1 MNPFHALFGS
11 DNFMPHG
18 HCYYWDPTILWSHA
32 LSDGIIAVAYFL
44 IPVVL
49 IKVFQKRKNTQY
61 VWLMALFA
69 VFIAGCGLTHVMDV
83 VTIWDPV
90 YRLDS
95 AFRSITAVASIGTAI
110 ALVKLAPRLL
120 AIPTASEWQLAAT
133 RLDAAN
139 QELLAANQALKD
151 LTDELSERK
160 HFIEQVLAL
169 IPNSIYILDL
179 DPFRTTYINREI
191 THALGYTEEQIYSYG
206 PTMMSQL
213 LHPDDLKN
221 RAQYYLD
228 FATATEG
235 EVRQAEVRIR
245 HADGHYRHFMVRNV
259 VFHWKTDGTVDQIL
273 GIALD
278 ITDQKRLADRLQE
291 FNKDL
296 KEKSDELAAANDKLQ
311 AANETLAER
320 NYFIEQVL
328 SLTPNS
334 IYIFDLN
341 QFRTIYVNREI
352 IHTLGYTQEQVYSFG
367 NTIMKQLIHPD
378 DFEKRSRY
386 YIDFSTAA
394 DGEVREVDFR
404 IRNVH
409 GNYRHF
415 LVRSV
420 VFRRNAGD
428 MPEQI
433 LGISLDITEQ
443 QRLAV
448 KLQESNI
455 YLQEKTHELATAN
468 EELQAANE
476 ELIAANEKLVT
487 VSDYLKAANLENER
501 LAAETLRISEQRYL
515 ELTDNMK
522 EIFVVLNHEMRYTF
536 ANKAAEQFFGQSRE
550 NLYGKTPREVFGPE
564 TGPVIE
570 AVHRQ
575 VMETGE
581 SQTDVEQHVID
592 GRPAYLERTVYPTS
606 VGGVFVIR
614 RNVTAGMLAEQRF
627 RDLAESITDIFF
639 ALDHEFRY
647 TYFNRASEQFT
658 NRRASEVLGKP
669 IYDILPSFRGSIL
682 EKAFLQVLQTRQP
695 DSLLYQYTHHTQEYY
710 FMLHIYVTETGIAI
724 IGRNETERIRLT
736 QNLEEEKQRLE
747 LALRNGELGLW
758 DWELTTNQVYL
769 NEQWALML
777 DYEPHEVT
785 HNISN
790 WLEKIHPE
798 DMQRVTQLLES
809 HLQNQS
815 PLYQAEYR
823 LKSKH
828 GEWKWILDSGKVIS
842 RDEQGKALRVTGIVM
857 DITKKKQ
864 YEDKINRLNEE
875 LETKVQER
883 TAQLTA
889 VNDELEAFS
898 YAVSH
903 DLQAPLRSIGGFSKV
918 LMEDYYTVLDTNGK
932 ENLVIIQQATQRMR
946 DIIQALLK
954 LSKVTRMPLHKEPVD
969 VSQLARQILAE
980 LQKTDKGRHVV
991 CQVADEVTAHADAS
1005 LFRIVLQNLLG
1016 NAWKYTGKKKDGKIM
1031 LGKTMTPHGEAFFVW
1046 DNGAGF
1052 DMKYAKKLFNAFQRL
1067 HPEKDFEGTGIGLAT
1082 VYRIITKH
1090 GGQIWAESAP
1100 DEGATFYFT
1109 LNSQ

>member
-1 MNPFHALFGS
+1 MVVSGLTGRKPVYARHSIFNGNTMDVFRELISP

-32 LSDGIIAVAYFL
+32 FSDGVIAVAYFL

-49 IKVFQKRKNTQY
+49 IKVFRKRKDTQY

-69 VFIAGCGLTHVMDV
+69 LFIAGCGLTHVMDV
-83 VTIWDPV
+83 ITIWEPI

-95 AFRSITAVASIGTAI
+95 AFRCITAVASIGTAV

-120 AIPTASEWQLAAT
+120 SIPTTDAWQLAAT
-133 RLDAAN
+133 QLDAAN
-139 QELLAANQALKD
+139 QELLTANQALKD

-169 IPNSIYILDL
+169 IPNSIYIIDL

-206 PTMMSQL
+206 PAMMRQL
-213 LHPDDLKN
+213 LHPDDLGS
-221 RAQYYLD
+221 RVQYYLD
-228 FATATEG
+228 FANATEG
-235 EVRQAEVRIR
+235 EVRQAEVRIK
-245 HADGHYRHFMVRNV
+245 HADGHYRHFMIRNV
-259 VFHWKTDGTVDQIL
+259 VFHRKAEGTADQIL

-278 ITDQKRLADRLQE
+278 ITDQKQ
-291 FNKDL
+291 
-296 KEKSDELAAANDKLQ
+296 LAA
-311 AANETLAER
+311 R
-320 NYFIEQVL
+320 
-328 SLTPNS
+328 
-334 IYIFDLN
+334 
-341 QFRTIYVNREI
+341 
-352 IHTLGYTQEQVYSFG
+352 
-367 NTIMKQLIHPD
+367 
-378 DFEKRSRY
+378 
-386 YIDFSTAA
+386 
-394 DGEVREVDFR
+394 
-404 IRNVH
+404 
-409 GNYRHF
+409 
-415 LVRSV
+415 
-420 VFRRNAGD
+420 
-428 MPEQI
+428 
-433 LGISLDITEQ
+433 
-443 QRLAV
+443 
-448 KLQESNI
+448 LQESNRD
-455 YLQEKTHELATAN
+455 LQEKSEELATAN

-476 ELIAANEKLVT
+476 ELVAANEELTT
-487 VSDYLKAANLENER
+487 VSDHLKAANLENER
-501 LAAETLRISEQRYL
+501 LATETLRISEQRYL

-522 EIFVVLNHEMRYTF
+522 EIFVVLDHDMRYTF
-536 ANKAAEQFFGQSRE
+536 ANKAAEQFFNQPRE
-550 NLYGKTPREVFGPE
+550 SLYGKTPREVFGPE
-564 TGPVIE
+564 TGPALE
-570 AVHRQ
+570 AVHRR

-614 RNVTAGMLAEQRF
+614 RNITAGMLAEQRF
-627 RDLAESITDIFF
+627 RELAESITDIFF
-639 ALDHEFRY
+639 ALDHELRY
-647 TYFNRASEQFT
+647 TYYNRASEQFT
-658 NRRASEVLGKP
+658 GRRASDVLGKYL
-669 IYDILPSFRGSIL
+669 YDVLPSLKGGIL
-682 EKAFLQVLQTRQP
+682 EKAFLKVLQTRQP
-695 DSLLYQYTHHTQEYY
+695 DSLSYQHTHHGQVYY

-758 DWELTTNQVYL
+758 DWEPATNQVYL
-769 NEQWALML
+769 NEQWALLL
-777 DYEPHEVT
+777 DYEPHEVQP
-785 HNISN
+785 NLGN

-798 DMQRVTQLLES
+798 DMQRVNQLLES

-815 PLYQAEYR
+815 TFYQAEYR

-889 VNDELEAFS
+889 FNDELEAFS

-918 LMEDYYTVLDTNGK
+918 LMEDYHAVLDANGK
-932 ENLVIIQQATQRMR
+932 ESLVIIQQATQRMR

-954 LSKVTRMPLHKEPVD
+954 LSKVTRMPLHKETVD

-980 LQKTDKGRHVV
+980 LQKTDKGRAVV
-991 CQVADEVTAHADAS
+991 CQVAGEVTAHADAS

-1016 NAWKYTGKKKDGKIM
+1016 NAWKYTGKKKEAKIVV
-1031 LGKTMTPHGEAFFVW
+1031 GKTTTPHGEAFFVS

-1082 VYRIITKH
+1082 VHRIITKH

-1109 LNSQ
+1109 VLSS